1 MLDILYRDDSL
12 VAVNKPS
19 GLLVH
24 RSMIDKNETIFAMQM
39 VRDQIGQRVYPLH
52 RLDRPTSGVLL
63 FGLSREVAQR
73 MGEQFETHSLSKEYI
88 ALIRGYCEEEA
99 MIDYP
104 LKEVLDKMTDSK
116 ANPNKEPQSAITHLR
131 RLATVELPFGVG
143 RYPTSRYSLVRLT
156 PSTGRKHQLRRH
168 MKHIFHPI
176 VGDTKYGRTEHNNF
190 FREQYGIHRLLLHAG
205 MLSFT
210 HPYTGEIVKIE
221 APFDGELK
229 GLLERMGFDRK
240 IFDFQL

>member
-24 RSMIDKNETIFAMQM
+24 RSMIDKNETQFAMQM
-39 VRDQIGQRVYPLH
+39 VRDMIGERVYPLH

-63 FGLSREVAQR
+63 LGLSREVARR
-73 MGEQFETHSLSKEYI
+73 MGEQFESHSLSKGYI
-88 ALIRGYCEEEA
+88 ALVRGYCEEEN

-104 LKEVLDKMTDSK
+104 LKEVLDKMTDSR

-143 RYPTSRYSLVRLT
+143 RYPTSRYSLVQLT
-156 PSTGRKHQLRRH
+156 PHTGRKHQLRRH
-168 MKHIFHPI
+168 MKHILHPI
-176 VGDTKYGRTEHNNF
+176 IGDTNYGRTEHNNF
-190 FREQYGIHRLLLHAG
+190 FREHYGIHRLVLHANH
-205 MLSFT
+205 LRFT
-210 HPYTGEIVKIE
+210 HPYTSERVNVE
-221 APFDGELK
+221 APLDGDLK
-229 GLLERMGFDRK
+229 GLFERMGFNNK
-240 IFDFQL
+240 SI